1 MTKNLE
7 SGFKS
12 KSPLANQKNPKK
24 EVNSTKRNDESVPN
38 YIAISESQEFKA
50 LKKRKVKFIV
60 PITIFFLLFYISLP
74 ILTSYTTILNKPAI
88 GDITWVWIFALSQFI
103 MTWVLCMVYVSK
115 ANSFD
120 KDVDEIIA
128 KEKAGDYA

>member
-7 SGFKS
+7 SVFKS
-12 KSPLANQKNPKK
+12 DSPSPDQNSRK
-24 EVNSTKRNDESVPN
+24 EVESNKQNDEQIHN
-38 YIAISESQEFKA
+38 YVAISESKEFKA
-50 LKKRKVKFIV
+50 LKKRKVKFIL

-74 ILTSYTTILNKPAI
+74 ILTSYTTILNEPAI
-88 GDITWVWIFALSQFI
+88 GDITWVWVLALAQFI
-103 MTWVLCMVYVSK
+103 MTWALCMIYVSK

-120 KDVDEIIA
+120 KDAEQIIE